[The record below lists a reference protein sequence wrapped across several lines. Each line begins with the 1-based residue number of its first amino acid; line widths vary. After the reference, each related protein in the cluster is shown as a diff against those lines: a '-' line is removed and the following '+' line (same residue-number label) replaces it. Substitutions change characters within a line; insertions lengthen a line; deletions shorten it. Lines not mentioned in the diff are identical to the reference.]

1 MLTATAAE
9 EALQGSV
16 TKLVGSIFDSVRAQ
30 LESETV
36 RKQRENDLEI
46 EAVVTQLLDDVFA
59 SALTKGGHEQQQQQQ
74 QQQQPA
80 LALAPA
86 PAPAPV
92 PRRSMLD
99 AVGDFMGSMSSL
111 FGGGKQEQAQE
122 QAQKQE
128 EAQEEGAQNG
138 SSPPPLPPD
147 ALATEVGEWVA
158 DVVGRVFEQARSWL
172 APSSGLSLIQAL
184 ALSLTQAPALSRT
197 RTCGVPPR
205 RPATKWTRRRTT
217 LQSPRS
223 RHEFLPTYA
232 RRVRRLGMKETKYG
246 AAHAST
252 QPVAPGLEGKAE
264 AEAKTTAQQVGW
276 SAV

>member
-1 MLTATAAE
+1 MLAATAAE

-30 LESETV
+30 LESEAA

-59 SALTKGGHEQQQQQQ
+59 TAPTKGGHEQQQQQ

-99 AVGDFMGSMSSL
+99 AVGDFMGSTSSL
-111 FGGGKQEQAQE
+111 FGGGRQEQAQE
-122 QAQKQE
+122 QAQAQE
-128 EAQEEGAQNG
+128 EAQAQQEGAQNG

-147 ALATEVGEWVA
+147 TLATEVGEWVA
-158 DVVGRVFEQARSWL
+158 DVVGRVFEQARPL
-172 APSSGLSLIQAL
+172 ASPKPWPSAWPKPWSSAAHEPAACRHAGLRRSGRGGGRRRCSHRAHGTDLHR
-184 ALSLTQAPALSRT
+184 RT
-197 RTCGVPPR
+197 RG
-205 RPATKWTRRRTT
+205 
-217 LQSPRS
+217 
-223 RHEFLPTYA
+223 
-232 RRVRRLGMKETKYG
+232 G
-246 AAHAST
+246 
-252 QPVAPGLEGKAE
+252 
-264 AEAKTTAQQVGW
+264 
-276 SAV
+276 

>member
-1 MLTATAAE
+1 
-9 EALQGSV
+9 
-16 TKLVGSIFDSVRAQ
+16 
-30 LESETV
+30 
-36 RKQRENDLEI
+36 
-46 EAVVTQLLDDVFA
+46 
-59 SALTKGGHEQQQQQQ
+59 
-74 QQQQPA
+74 
-80 LALAPA
+80 
-86 PAPAPV
+86 
-92 PRRSMLD
+92 
-99 AVGDFMGSMSSL
+99 MGSMSSL
-111 FGGGKQEQAQE
+111 FGGGRQEQAQE
-122 QAQKQE
+122 QAQAQE
-128 EAQEEGAQNG
+128 EAQAQQEGAQNG

-205 RPATKWTRRRTT
+205 RPATKWTQRRRTT

-223 RHEFLPTYA
+223 RHGSSPTYA

>member
-1 MLTATAAE
+1 MLAATAAE

-30 LESETV
+30 LESEAA

-111 FGGGKQEQAQE
+111 FGGGRQEQAQE
-122 QAQKQE
+122 QAQAQE
-128 EAQEEGAQNG
+128 EAQAQQEGAQNG

-158 DVVGRVFEQARSWL
+158 DVVGRVFEQARS
-172 APSSGLSLIQAL
+172 
-184 ALSLTQAPALSRT
+184 
-197 RTCGVPPR
+197 
-205 RPATKWTRRRTT
+205 
-217 LQSPRS
+217 
-223 RHEFLPTYA
+223 
-232 RRVRRLGMKETKYG
+232 
-246 AAHAST
+246 
-252 QPVAPGLEGKAE
+252 
-264 AEAKTTAQQVGW
+264 
-276 SAV
+276 